1 MCECICVAEYFSQLE
16 IAYAILYVERFTKP
30 LWSLFDPRALFVF
43 TSYAFNVW
51 GKMVERQVCSW
62 NELNEVHFKP
72 AKLTFTGV
80 LHVVQKPIHA
90 TVVATWMMS
99 GARRTL
105 TYISTHSLS
114 CVDSVVVHVRVCR
127 PHTHL
132 TRYLVDPASSHML
145 VSKIKPCMSKYKPSY
160 TVKLRMAH

>member
-1 MCECICVAEYFSQLE
+1 MAHVKVAGQDSHHCGILVTWHRHKSAHTAVCVCICVAEYFSQLE

-80 LHVVQKPIHA
+80 LHVVQKTNSCHGSCN
-90 TVVATWMMS
+90 VNDV
-99 GARRTL
+99 GRTAD
-105 TYISTHSLS
+105 THIYQHTLFEL
-114 CVDSVVVHVRVCR
+114 CR
-127 PHTHL
+127 
-132 TRYLVDPASSHML
+132 
-145 VSKIKPCMSKYKPSY
+145 
-160 TVKLRMAH
+160 